1 MCPTPLFTI
10 LLGFVLA
17 LAHLCAGA
25 VIANAGEARPAIR
38 HHVVS
43 AASKSYGQNHRLH
56 PVRLIGYGHSIHP
69 VLLQEPRPHMAPGHT
84 FVPGKGILDAPCNL
98 PTSAC
103 PNEMRDGG

>member
-1 MCPTPLFTI
+1 M

-17 LAHLCAGA
+17 LAGFCAGA
-25 VIANAGEARPAIR
+25 VVANAGEARPPIR
-38 HHVVS
+38 HHVFS
-43 AASKSYGQNHRLH
+43 AASKSYRPNHRLH
-56 PVRLIGYGHSIHP
+56 PDRLIGYGHSIHP
-69 VLLQEPRPHMAPGHT
+69 VLLQEPQPHMAPGYM